1 MSKRTLSKA
10 FVVALSKVNICYLCK
25 KKCKTR
31 RLRLKEVRSIHNQRP
46 EKTAFVIS
54 ALAILSVMNV
64 RCWHRM
70 PFTFNYLDAYSI
82 KNEFDFLSMFRRCLH
97 LTNFIYTTQNI
108 CKTSTSGFVIKVLV
122 EVRAKTQYVATTRL
136 DFFFFTFFEK
146 NNIVAEITRSCI
158 NNG

>member
-1 MSKRTLSKA
+1 MLEKLYVKKNLEQGLLRCLEQSKHLL
-10 FVVALSKVNICYLCK
+10 FMC

-64 RCWHRM
+64 RCWHQT
-70 PFTFNYLDAYSI
+70 PFTFNYLNAYST

-122 EVRAKTQYVATTRL
+122 EVRAKT
-136 DFFFFTFFEK
+136 
-146 NNIVAEITRSCI
+146 
-158 NNG
+158 